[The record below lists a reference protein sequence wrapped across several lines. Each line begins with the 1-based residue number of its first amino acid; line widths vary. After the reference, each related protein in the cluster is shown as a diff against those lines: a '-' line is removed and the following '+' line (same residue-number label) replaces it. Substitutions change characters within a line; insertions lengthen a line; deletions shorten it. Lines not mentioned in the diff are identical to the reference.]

1 MIAISRLFASIR
13 AAATWRPTGG
23 RGGAIAT
30 LISTLT
36 SVLTS
41 TLTSTLT
48 SALTSLTSTLTSAL
62 TSTLTSVAICA
73 AICAVISATLLAP
86 LPAQASLTDDTYD
99 GNIFALYAGNGSL
112 VPPRTTLSMAFDRQR
127 PALLLFYVDDSRDCK
142 QFSSVYSQLQ
152 AYYGRAADFLPLSV
166 DTLELK
172 SEGDRANPATYYRG
186 VVPQLVIFDQAGQ
199 VVFDEAGQVPFESI
213 DDRLRDVFDLLPRS
227 ESVELRRRSFN
238 EVNTELVPE

>member
-1 MIAISRLFASIR
+1 MIAIFRL
-13 AAATWRPTGG
+13 
-23 RGGAIAT
+23 
-30 LISTLT
+30 
-36 SVLTS
+36 
-41 TLTSTLT
+41 
-48 SALTSLTSTLTSAL
+48 LTSL
-62 TSTLTSVAICA
+62 
-73 AICAVISATLLAP
+73 CAVLAGCVLTGRVLIGRVLIGQLAGESVGSGLKARLGPIRRWAAWVWSGGTIALIALVLVGTTLLAP
-86 LPAQASLTDDTYD
+86 QPAQASLTDDTYD

-166 DTLELK
+166 DTLDLK
-172 SEGDRANPATYYRG
+172 DKGDRANPATYYRG

>member
-1 MIAISRLFASIR
+1 MIAISRLFAPIR
-13 AAATWRPTGG
+13 AAATWRPTGW
-23 RGGAIAT
+23 RGAIAT
-30 LISTLT
+30 LISIV
-36 SVLTS
+36 VL
-41 TLTSTLT
+41 
-48 SALTSLTSTLTSAL
+48 
-62 TSTLTSVAICA
+62 
-73 AICAVISATLLAP
+73 ISATWIAP

-166 DTLELK
+166 DALAPQGK
-172 SEGDRANPATYYRG
+172 DDRTNPATYYRG

-199 VVFDEAGQVPFESI
+199 VVFDEAGQIPFETI

>member
-1 MIAISRLFASIR
+1 MITISRLFASMR
-13 AAATWRPTGG
+13 AAATWRPTGA
-23 RGGAIAT
+23 REGA
-30 LISTLT
+30 LT
-36 SVLTS
+36 RVL
-41 TLTSTLT
+41 L
-48 SALTSLTSTLTSAL
+48 SALLGVL
-62 TSTLTSVAICA
+62 
-73 AICAVISATLLAP
+73 ISATLLAP

-166 DTLELK
+166 DTLAPQG
-172 SEGDRANPATYYRG
+172 EGDRANPATYYRG
-186 VVPQLVIFDQAGQ
+186 AVPQLVIFDQAGQ
-199 VVFDEAGQVPFESI
+199 VVFDQEGQIPFETI
-213 DDRLRDVFDLLPRS
+213 DDRLREVFDLLPRS